1 MNRYRSPELPPA
13 DAIAR
18 TTAEYK
24 RINDAHAAK
33 LARAAAPMLAREPG
47 GMSRELDEQ
56 AENAR
61 CELIAL
67 CDAAQRYD
75 EDREDPAL
83 RLNFYEGFR
92 EAVREFCGA
101 LAARGS
107 VRRSTHLDAMH
118 AAIESLS
125 RVLPEPTP

>member
-33 LARAAAPMLAREPG
+33 LARAAGPMLAREPAP
-47 GMSRELDEQ
+47 MRELDEQ

-67 CDAAQRYD
+67 CDTAQRYD
-75 EDREDPAL
+75 EGAEDPAL

-107 VRRSTHLDAMH
+107 MRRSTHLDAMH

-125 RVLPEPTP
+125 RLLPEPTP